1 MYIYT
6 YSAVP
11 GPWRQK
17 LAFSLYILN
26 KRTDISEKGA
36 QGIHKIVINLGALA
50 LSANSNCYDWQPS
63 TVVKWYSKLF
73 DIGNKPWI
81 NILKAL
87 QRPGN

>member
-1 MYIYT
+1 MCAFVIIHMYIYT

-36 QGIHKIVINLGALA
+36 QGIHKIVINLGVLA
-50 LSANSNCYDWQPS
+50 LSANSKM
-63 TVVKWYSKLF
+63 T
-73 DIGNKPWI
+73 GNLPQLSNGI
-81 NILKAL
+81 ASSLT
-87 QRPGN
+87 